1 MQNTSKLNKTKSLT
15 YFVQGSSSF
24 RNTFSGFQPS
34 SNYANYQKKKS
45 MKKNLWLSYQN
56 ETTMNLFR
64 GRRSSTSGASN
75 HTEAGSEDLE
85 HDDASSPS
93 LLSGA
98 RSSLC
103 RVFLPRSRTTTSCN
117 LASNSTVASNASSSQ
132 YNTNY
137 FDQKSVGNNA
147 TSISASSSE
156 NYCRRTASLSRN
168 LTRRSRSVTMPNIE
182 QQAHPTLS
190 TFKAWGHFVF
200 AQLSKV
206 NSKKKERS
214 FLNSEM
220 NLFKSE
226 NIFSILTPIELH

>member
-1 MQNTSKLNKTKSLT
+1 
-15 YFVQGSSSF
+15 
-24 RNTFSGFQPS
+24 
-34 SNYANYQKKKS
+34 
-45 MKKNLWLSYQN
+45 
-56 ETTMNLFR
+56 MNLFR
-64 GRRSSTSGASN
+64 GRRSSTGGASN
-75 HTEAGSEDLE
+75 HTEAGSSDLE
-85 HDDASSPS
+85 HEDASSAS

-117 LASNSTVASNASSSQ
+117 LASNSTLASTASVSNASNSSSSSQ

-147 TSISASSSE
+147 TSISSE

-190 TFKAWGHFVF
+190 TFKA
-200 AQLSKV
+200 
-206 NSKKKERS
+206 
-214 FLNSEM
+214 
-220 NLFKSE
+220 
-226 NIFSILTPIELH
+226 